1 MVLAIMCDGM
11 CLNLDSKFVE
21 SCKTISQCL
30 EDCGGSGL
38 FPIPNVNSETMKRI
52 IEFHSTGILT
62 STDNMLE
69 LMMACDYLNYDELLD
84 YGAKVVAD
92 GLKGKSP
99 AEIRKYFRIEV
110 TPVS

>member
-1 MVLAIMCDGM
+1 M
-11 CLNLDSKFVE
+11 
-21 SCKTISQCL
+21 SQCL
-30 EDCGGSGL
+30 EECGESGL
-38 FPIPNVNSETMKRI
+38 FPIPNVNSETMRRI
-52 IEFHSTGILT
+52 IEFHSTGRLS

-69 LMMACDYLNYDELLD
+69 LMVACDYLNYEELLD

-99 AEIRKYFRIEV
+99 VEIRKYFGIEV